1 MKKRAQQTAARS
13 GQGEIGKSASGSGT
27 RRSVVEVAHGPD
39 ESMEAATARTLLR
52 PSVQAAATI
61 QRMQGDTSDVNAL
74 VIELTEQI
82 EVMNAGDMRR
92 AEGMLL
98 AQAHTLNE
106 LFNNLIRRAANQEYL
121 RQYETYFR
129 LALKAQSQ
137 CRTTL
142 EALAEMKNPRPV
154 AFVRQANIAHGP
166 QQVNNAPQPAR
177 AGNSDIPSNEEIGA
191 TDAPK
196 ALDLDPGTPSTA
208 VDLDSHLAPVGA
220 LNRPTDGAR

>member
-1 MKKRAQQTAARS
+1 MKKRAQVPKRREQGEMKESASRS
-13 GQGEIGKSASGSGT
+13 GP
-27 RRSVVEVAHGPD
+27 SVVAILYGPD
-39 ESMEAATARTLLR
+39 ESKETATARTLLR

-74 VIELTEQI
+74 VIELTKQI
-82 EVMNAGDMRR
+82 ETVHAGDMRR

-166 QQVNNAPQPAR
+166 QQVNNGPQPSR
-177 AGNSDIPSNEEIGA
+177 AGNSEIPSNEEIGA
-191 TDAPK
+191 TDGTK
-196 ALDLDPGTPSTA
+196 ALGLDPGTPGA
-208 VDLDSHLAPVGA
+208 PVGIDSHVAPVGA
-220 LNRPTDGAR
+220 LDRPTDGGG